1 VSDPAIVPET
11 DIVMKVRGL
20 QKHFGGLS
28 ALSGLEMDVRRGEIV
43 SVIGPNGAGKSTLF
57 NVITGIYEPDDGVI
71 EYENQ
76 DIVGLRPHQ
85 IVKLGIA
92 RTFQNV
98 RLFANMTI
106 LENAMVG
113 QHCRSRGGVF
123 GSIVRTP
130 KVRAEERA
138 IRERAQRA
146 LAFFGTRLVG
156 YRQEQPAFALS
167 YANRR
172 RLEMAR
178 ALATDPQLILLDEPT
193 AGMNPRETLELR
205 DHIVRMR
212 DELGLT
218 VILIEHDMRV
228 VKGVSDRVIAC
239 DYGQKLAEGTY
250 EEVAHDDRVIEA
262 YLGTKATE

>member
-1 VSDPAIVPET
+1 VSAATSDAILE
-11 DIVMKVRGL
+11 VRGL
-20 QKHFGGLS
+20 QKHFGGLY
-28 ALSGLEMDVRRGEIV
+28 ALSGLDMEVRRGEIV

-57 NVITGIYEPDDGVI
+57 NVITGIYEPDAG
-71 EYENQ
+71 
-76 DIVGLRPHQ
+76 DIVYQGFSVVGLRPHQ
-85 IVKLGIA
+85 LVKLGIA

-98 RLFANMTI
+98 RLFPNMTI

-123 GSIVRTP
+123 ASIVRTRG
-130 KVRAEERA
+130 VRAEEER
-138 IRERAQRA
+138 IRQRA
-146 LAFFGTRLVG
+146 AEALSFFGKRLSG
-156 YRQEQPAFALS
+156 YRLEQPAFSLS

-178 ALATDPQLILLDEPT
+178 AMATDPEILLLDEPT

-218 VILIEHDMRV
+218 VVVIEHDMRV

-239 DYGQKLAEGTY
+239 DYGQKIAEGSY
-250 EEVAHDDRVIEA
+250 DEVANDERVIEA
-262 YLGTKATE
+262 YLGTKAAG